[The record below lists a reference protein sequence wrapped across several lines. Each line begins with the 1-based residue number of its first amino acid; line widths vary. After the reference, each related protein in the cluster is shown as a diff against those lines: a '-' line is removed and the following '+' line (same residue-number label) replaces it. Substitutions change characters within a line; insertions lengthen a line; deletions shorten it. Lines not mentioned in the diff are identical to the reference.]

1 MDLKRHI
8 RDVPDFPEPG
18 VRFRDTA
25 PLLQDGKAFQHAVD
39 GLIASGGTAV
49 AAAKLVELATLGRRE
64 WPWDCDVFSLIRYE

>member
-39 GLIASGGTAV
+39 GLIASGGD
-49 AAAKLVELATLGRRE
+49 GRSR
-64 WPWDCDVFSLIRYE
+64 RQAGGAGRT